1 MLYCTPTAGVCATVV
16 VVAAE
21 ALHGTPTPTRLAT
34 MSHMKR
40 PTIRPALIKNK
51 TKRAEVWAVQKSL
64 KRTERREGRAKRQ
77 RETAELGEEVAPRK
91 VVRWACG

>member
-1 MLYCTPTAGVCATVV
+1 
-16 VVAAE
+16 
-21 ALHGTPTPTRLAT
+21 
-34 MSHMKR
+34 MSGMRR

-64 KRTERREGRAKRQ
+64 KRKEKREARAKRQ

-91 VVRWACG
+91 QVLASECHSDWAAWLA